1 MTVAAVPVDFPA
13 VAIGLFGG
21 LALFLY
27 GMKEMSDG
35 LKSAAGESL
44 KTLMERLTSN
54 RFTAAVTGA
63 VLTAVIQSSSVT
75 TVLLVGFVN
84 AGLMS
89 LQQAAGV
96 IMGANAGTTITG
108 QIAAFRVTEYSW
120 AMILVG
126 YVLATFVRGGT
137 LRHYGTMLL
146 GLGLLFLGM
155 EQMSD
160 ATEPLRTFDPFIQ
173 LMQRMDNRLLGIMAG
188 AAFTALVQSSSAT
201 TGIVITLAGSGFLS
215 LEAGIALTIGAN
227 IGTCFTAVLSTIGK
241 SPVAIRTA
249 VVHVVF
255 NIAGALIWLGFIDP
269 LADMARQLS
278 PSADQ
283 LEGVARLAVETPRQI
298 ANANTIFNVANTLI
312 LIWLV
317 GPITRLAVWLVPE
330 KPVAEAKTVTP
341 EFLDP
346 VYLETPSLAFD
357 RVRRE
362 IEHLSRRVLEMLDEI
377 PELPNGSTD
386 HLSRLQERG
395 REVAELR
402 LAILSYLR
410 ALDISELSDSEA
422 VQMERCL
429 SAVVHVAGAAELIST
444 HVVGIGRQYQQHQVQ
459 MSEATAEELQPLY
472 AGVRRALASAAA
484 AFCQSDAEQAAAVMA
499 QLPELQALTRQVMEH
514 LAERITSSDPERAIL
529 FSLETE
535 LVSHLKSLC
544 SIAEDIAELAE

>member
-1 MTVAAVPVDFPA
+1 MFVAAATVDFLSVA
-13 VAIGLFGG
+13 VGLFGG

-27 GMKEMSDG
+27 GMREMSDG

-44 KTLMERLTSN
+44 KTLLERLTSN
-54 RFTAAVTGA
+54 RFTGAATGA

-84 AGLMS
+84 AGLMT

-120 AMILVG
+120 GMILVG
-126 YVLATFVRGGT
+126 YILAAFVKSGT

-160 ATEPLRTFDPFIQ
+160 ATQPLRTFDPFIQ
-173 LMQRMDNRLLGIMAG
+173 LMQRMDNRILGIVAG

-201 TGIVITLAGSGFLS
+201 TGIVITLAGGGFLS

-255 NIAGALIWLGFIDP
+255 NVAGALIWVGFIGP

-278 PSADQ
+278 PVADQ
-283 LEGVARLAVETPRQI
+283 LEGVARLAAETPRQI
-298 ANANTIFNVANTLI
+298 ANANTVFNVANTII
-312 LIWLV
+312 LIWFV
-317 GPITRLAVWLVPE
+317 GPMTRLAVWLVAE
-330 KPVAEAKTVTP
+330 KPVEAASTVEP
-341 EFLDP
+341 EFLDR

-357 RVRRE
+357 CVRRE
-362 IEHLSRRVLEMLDEI
+362 IDHLGRRLLEMIDGLSG
-377 PELPNGSTD
+377 LPTGSSQN
-386 HLSRLQERG
+386 LSAMRERG
-395 REVAELR
+395 RQVAELR

-410 ALDISELSDSEA
+410 ALDVSELSDSEA
-422 VQMERCL
+422 LQMERCL
-429 SAVVHVAGAAELIST
+429 SAVVYVAGAAELIASHLT
-444 HVVGIGRQYQQHQVQ
+444 GVGEQYQTHNVR
-459 MSEATAEELQPLY
+459 MSDVTAQELQPLY
-472 AGVRRALASAAA
+472 DGVHGVMDSAVQ
-484 AFCQSDAEQAAAVMA
+484 AFCHNDRPQAETVKTEIPRLAG
-499 QLPELQALTRQVMEH
+499 LTRQVQAH
-514 LAERITSSDPERAIL
+514 LAERITSGDPERAVL
-529 FSLETE
+529 FSLEAE
-535 LVSHLKSLC
+535 LVSHLKSLY
-544 SIAEDIAELAE
+544 SAAEDIAELVD